1 MKPIVKRGNV
11 YKIAFTAG
19 RKNAKRHLYT
29 TFQASS
35 IEDAKKIFNEICDN
49 LMKENPEYRYKTFS
63 LLTGNWKPVTIYN
76 KEEIK

>member
-35 IEDAKKIFNEICDN
+35 REDAKKIFNEICDN

-76 KEEIK
+76 KEETK

>member
-35 IEDAKKIFNEICDN
+35 REDAKKIFNEICDN
-49 LMKENPEYRYKTFS
+49 LMEENPEYRYKTFS
-63 LLTGNWKPVTIYN
+63 LLTGNWKPVTIYH
-76 KEEIK
+76 KEDK

>member
-29 TFQASS
+29 TFQAGSR
-35 IEDAKKIFNEICDN
+35 EEAKVIFNDICDK
-49 LMKENPEYRYKTFS
+49 LMEEYPEFRYKTFS
-63 LLTGNWKPVTIYN
+63 LLTGNWKPVTIYHQ
-76 KEEIK
+76 EEKR

>member
-1 MKPIVKRGNV
+1 MKPIVRRGNV

-35 IEDAKKIFNEICDN
+35 REDAKKIFNEICDN
-49 LMKENPEYRYKTFS
+49 LMIENPEYRYKTFS
-63 LLTGNWKPVTIYN
+63 LLTGNWKPVTIY
-76 KEEIK
+76 KEEK